1 MSEPRGMATGLTGLY
16 VAIWERALKDEYKY
30 QKGRLARDTGIPGSR
45 LQVYFPRLKKAVKM
59 KIWREHEHWP
69 DPIHRKD
76 QEYEREYQEIL
87 KEATNDKKRVAG
99 NSELAEGNSS
109 TRATS

>member
-59 KIWREHEHWP
+59 KIWREHEAWP
-69 DPIHRKD
+69 ENTRKQD
-76 QEYEREYQEIL
+76 EWYEKEYQEIL
-87 KEATNDKKRVAG
+87 KEATNDKARAAG
-99 NSELAEGNSS
+99 NTEPEQGN
-109 TRATS
+109 

>member
-45 LQVYFPRLKKAVKM
+45 LQAYFPRLKKAVKM
-59 KIWREHEHWP
+59 KIWREHEAWP
-69 DPIHRKD
+69 ENHRGRD
-76 QEYEREYQEIL
+76 MIYEKEYQDIV
-87 KEATNDKKRVAG
+87 KEATNDKKRIAG
-99 NSELAEGNSS
+99 DTESAERNSS
-109 TRATS
+109 IGAAN